1 MAYLV
6 VEYQAETVEGM
17 QRIAPPVKSKAAEFL
32 TDPLQVK
39 LVEGEA
45 GYSRDIYLVL
55 NRMFSAHMQGV
66 REQAM
71 TNILLWIGPVVVFG
85 VLTLRKRE

>member
-45 GYSRDIYLVL
+45 GYSRVI
-55 NRMFSAHMQGV
+55 
-66 REQAM
+66 
-71 TNILLWIGPVVVFG
+71 
-85 VLTLRKRE
+85 